1 MYYFIN
7 INYLMRLNIMN
18 KLIPLFA
25 AFLLIFSQAGFSA
38 SKAEIDAE
46 IKAALDELY
55 KTSPEAKELSAQ
67 AKGIL
72 VFPSIV
78 KAGLV
83 IGGAYGEGALIIDGK
98 KAQYY
103 NNIAGS
109 IGFQLGVE
117 KRSEVYMFLKA
128 DALKRFRNASGWSGG
143 GDASVAVAVWGTGGV
158 ANVESIKEPVV
169 AFVFSPKGLMYNLT
183 LEGSKINKIDK

>member
-1 MYYFIN
+1 
-7 INYLMRLNIMN
+7 MN
-18 KLIPLFA
+18 KLIPIIA
-25 AFLLIFSQAGFSA
+25 AFLLFFSQAGFTA

-98 KAQYY
+98 KVQYY
-103 NNIAGS
+103 NNISGS

-128 DALKRFRNASGWSGG
+128 DALKEFRNASGWSGG
-143 GDASVAVAVWGTGGV
+143 GDASVAVAVWGAGGV

-169 AFVFSPKGLMYNLT
+169 AFVFSPKGFMYNLT

>member
-1 MYYFIN
+1 M
-7 INYLMRLNIMN
+7 
-18 KLIPLFA
+18 
-25 AFLLIFSQAGFSA
+25 FSQVGFTA
-38 SKAEIDAE
+38 SIDEIDAE
-46 IKAALDELY
+46 IKVALDQLY
-55 KTSPEAKELSAQ
+55 KTTPEAKELAAK

-78 KAGLV
+78 KAGFV

-98 KAQYY
+98 KVQYY

-117 KRSEVYMFLKA
+117 KRSEVYMFLTA
-128 DALKRFRNASGWSGG
+128 DALKEFRNSSGWSGG
-143 GDASVAVAVWGTGGV
+143 GDASVAVAVWGAGGV
-158 ANVESIKEPVV
+158 ANVKTITDPVV

>member
-1 MYYFIN
+1 
-7 INYLMRLNIMN
+7 MRLNIMN
-18 KLIPLFA
+18 KLIPLFS

-38 SKAEIDAE
+38 SKAEIDVE

-128 DALKRFRNASGWSGG
+128 DALKEFRNASGWSGG
-143 GDASVAVAVWGTGGV
+143 GDASVAVAVWGAGGV

>member
-1 MYYFIN
+1 MK
-7 INYLMRLNIMN
+7 
-18 KLIPLFA
+18 KLITLIS
-25 AFLLIFSQAGFSA
+25 AFLLLFSQASFSA

-46 IKAALDELY
+46 IKVALDELY
-55 KTSPEAKELSAQ
+55 KNAPAAKELSAK

-78 KAGLV
+78 KAGLG
-83 IGGAYGEGALIIDGK
+83 IGGSFGEGALIIGGK
-98 KAQYY
+98 KVQYY

-109 IGFQLGVE
+109 IGFQIGVE

-128 DALKRFRNASGWSGG
+128 EALKEFRNASGWNAG
-143 GDASVAVAVWGTGGV
+143 GDASVAVAVWGAGGA

-169 AFVFSPKGLMYNLT
+169 AFVFSPQGLMYNLT

>member
-1 MYYFIN
+1 
-7 INYLMRLNIMN
+7 MN
-18 KLIPLFA
+18 KLIPIVA
-25 AFLLIFSQAGFSA
+25 AFLLFFSQAGFTA

-98 KAQYY
+98 KVQYY

-128 DALKRFRNASGWSGG
+128 DALKEFRNASGWSGG
-143 GDASVAVAVWGTGGV
+143 GDASVAVAVWGAGGV

>member
-1 MYYFIN
+1 MK
-7 INYLMRLNIMN
+7 
-18 KLIPLFA
+18 KLLTLISV
-25 AFLLIFSQAGFSA
+25 FLLFFSQASFSA

-46 IKAALDELY
+46 IKAALDDLY
-55 KTSPEAKELSAQ
+55 KNTPAARELASK
-67 AKGIL
+67 AKGVL

-78 KAGLV
+78 KAGIG
-83 IGGAYGEGALIIDGK
+83 IGGSYGEGALIIGGK
-98 KAQYY
+98 KVQYY

-128 DALKRFRNASGWSGG
+128 DALKEFRNASGWNAG
-143 GDASVAVAVWGTGGV
+143 GDASVAVAVWGAGGDV
-158 ANVESIKEPVV
+158 NTESIKEPVV

>member
-1 MYYFIN
+1 
-7 INYLMRLNIMN
+7 MN
-18 KLIPLFA
+18 KLTPFIA
-25 AFLLIFSQAGFSA
+25 AILLVFSQVGFTA

-46 IKAALDELY
+46 IKAALDDLY
-55 KTSPEAKELSAQ
+55 KTSPAAKELSAK

-83 IGGAYGEGALIIDGK
+83 IGGSYGEGALIIDGK
-98 KAQYY
+98 KVQYY

-109 IGFQLGVE
+109 IGFQLGVQ

-128 DALKRFRNASGWSGG
+128 DALKEFRDSSGWTGG
-143 GDASVAVAVWGTGGV
+143 GDASVAVAVWGAGGV
-158 ANVESIKEPVV
+158 ANAESIKEPVV
-169 AFVFSPKGLMYNLT
+169 AFVFSSEGLMYNLT

>member
-1 MYYFIN
+1 
-7 INYLMRLNIMN
+7 MN
-18 KLIPLFA
+18 KLTPFIA
-25 AFLLIFSQAGFSA
+25 AILLVFSQAGYTA

-46 IKAALDELY
+46 IKAAPDELY
-55 KTSPEAKELSAQ
+55 KTTPAAKGLASK

-83 IGGAYGEGALIIDGK
+83 IGGAYGEGALLIGGK
-98 KAQYY
+98 KVQYY
-103 NNIAGS
+103 NNISGS

-117 KRSEVYMFLKA
+117 KRSEVYMFLKE
-128 DALKRFRNASGWSGG
+128 DALKEFRDSNGWSGG
-143 GDASVAVAVWGTGGV
+143 GDASVAVAVWGAGGV
-158 ANVESIKEPVV
+158 ANVDSIKEPVV

>member
-1 MYYFIN
+1 MRKLTPFIVA
-7 INYLMRLNIMN
+7 I
-18 KLIPLFA
+18 
-25 AFLLIFSQAGFSA
+25 LLVFSQTGFTA

-46 IKAALDELY
+46 IKAALDQLY
-55 KTSPEAKELSAQ
+55 KTTPAAKELASK
-67 AKGIL
+67 AKGVL

-78 KAGLV
+78 KAGLG
-83 IGGAYGEGALIIDGK
+83 IGGSFGEGALIIGGK
-98 KAQYY
+98 KVQYY

-109 IGFQLGVE
+109 IGFQIGVE

-128 DALKRFRNASGWSGG
+128 DALKEFRNASGWSGG
-143 GDASVAVAVWGTGGV
+143 GDASVAVAVWGAGGV
-158 ANVESIKEPVV
+158 ANVESIKEPVI

>member
-1 MYYFIN
+1 
-7 INYLMRLNIMN
+7 MN
-18 KLIPLFA
+18 KLTTVIA
-25 AFLLIFSQAGFSA
+25 ATLLIFSQAGFTA
-38 SKAEIDAE
+38 SKAEVDAE
-46 IKAALDELY
+46 INAALDELY
-55 KTSPEAKELSAQ
+55 KTSPAAKELASK

-78 KAGLV
+78 KAGFV
-83 IGGAYGEGALIIDGK
+83 IGGSYGEGALIIGGK
-98 KAQYY
+98 KVQYY
-103 NNIAGS
+103 NNVSGS

-128 DALKRFRNASGWSGG
+128 DALEEFRNSSGWSGG
-143 GDASVAVAVWGTGGV
+143 GDASVAVAVWGAGGI